1 MFEAYNGTQK
11 EDQTKIDPL
20 TIHNTDLL
28 SFRAEPKHNYSHVF
42 TCIKNIYIKYIMHT
56 KQVNSV
62 EKKKK
67 SMPRES
73 TRQTKSH
80 EGRSPRQKLKYR
92 A

>member
-62 EKKKK
+62 GKKKK
-67 SMPRES
+67 ACLENL
-73 TRQTKSH
+73 QD
-80 EGRSPRQKLKYR
+80 KLK
-92 A
+92 AMKEEAQDKN